1 MREYIQKIVD
11 GGDINEMKELS
22 NMLME
27 LMCEVKKTDEKLYH
41 KYKMELYEMAYGKK
55 LNEEMAEH
63 IVESMKP
70 YGMKWTMEQTTDVKN
85 KYGLADIDSVDFY
98 VVMNSAYNDYH
109 DLFQENLDMYVKYAT
124 DFIKDEDAISD
135 KVFVYFTTIV

>member
-27 LMCEVKKTDEKLYH
+27 LMYEVKKTDEKLYH

-63 IVESMKP
+63 IVENMKP
-70 YGMKWTMEQTTDVKN
+70 VGMKWTMEQTTDVKN

>member
-1 MREYIQKIVD
+1 MREYIEKIVD

-22 NMLME
+22 NMLID
-27 LMCEVKKTDEKLYH
+27 LMYEVKKADEKLYH
-41 KYKMELYEMAYGKK
+41 KYKMELYEMAYGKR

-63 IVESMKP
+63 IVEKMKP
-70 YGMKWTMEQTTDVKN
+70 FGMKWTMEQTTDVKN
-85 KYGLADIDSVDFY
+85 KYGLTDIDDVDFY

-124 DFIKDEDAISD
+124 DFIKDEDAKD
-135 KVFVYFTTIV
+135 CKVYRYFTTIV